1 MENEKS
7 LNIIDFHVGKAK
19 WISKYILAW
28 YHAIC
33 MTRMPIPVKFD
44 KTLNTC
50 TLASEC
56 VCVCSCESLHHFS
69 IENSITWS
77 CWRIIRY
84 LNKVI
89 SITIICT
96 SPSNDVA
103 KKTKDLFQ
111 SENRKT
117 SHCHDAWCSTICS
130 IHTLWMGGRTIHQT
144 IFYFIRNSMHHTSEA
159 TARTTTKAHAYTR
172 RKIDDSK
179 HKME

>member
-117 SHCHDAWCSTICS
+117 SHCHDAWCSTIYHLLYS
-130 IHTLWMGGRTIHQT
+130 YALNGGQNHTSDHFLFYPEFNASYQRSNGKNNNKSTRIHTKKNRWFKT
-144 IFYFIRNSMHHTSEA
+144 
-159 TARTTTKAHAYTR
+159 
-172 RKIDDSK
+172 
-179 HKME
+179 